1 MRKFRTTTRT
11 TKLLFAAV
19 VSSLVFAGVY
29 GFAASLGLTSSGLGA
44 GSAVVA
50 ACGTGINA
58 AYSTTYSASIPG
70 YSVSQVNLSAIPAAC
85 LSKSYKIQLTGAAGV
100 AVGAEMSGTLPASGT
115 TATIATSGTPDA
127 SLVTGVSVVISYAAS
142 PYRRIASGVPPAP
155 RSTPVREVME

>member
-1 MRKFRTTTRT
+1 MRKFRNTKRT
-11 TKLLFAAV
+11 TKMIFAAV
-19 VSSLVFAGVY
+19 VASIVFASVY

-85 LSKSYKIQLTGAAGV
+85 LSKSYKIQLTGASGV
-100 AVGAEMSGTLPASGT
+100 AVGSEMSGTLPASGT
-115 TATIATSGTPDA
+115 TAAIATSGTPDA
-127 SLVTGVSVVISYAAS
+127 SLVTGVSVVIS
-142 PYRRIASGVPPAP
+142 
-155 RSTPVREVME
+155 

>member
-1 MRKFRTTTRT
+1 MRKIRTATRR
-11 TKLLFAAV
+11 TKMVLAAV
-19 VSSLVFAGVY
+19 AAILVFACTY

-50 ACGTGINA
+50 SCGTGINA

-85 LSKSYKIQLTGAAGV
+85 LSKSFKIQLTGASGV
-100 AVGAEMSGTLPASGT
+100 AVGSEMSGTLPASGT

-127 SLVTGVSVVISYAAS
+127 SLVTGVSVVIS
-142 PYRRIASGVPPAP
+142 
-155 RSTPVREVME
+155 